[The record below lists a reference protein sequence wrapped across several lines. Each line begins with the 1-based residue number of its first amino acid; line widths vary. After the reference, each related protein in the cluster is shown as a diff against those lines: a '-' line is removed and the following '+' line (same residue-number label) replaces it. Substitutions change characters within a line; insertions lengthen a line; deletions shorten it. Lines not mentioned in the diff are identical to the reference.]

1 MFTAW
6 LRKTFKSVID
16 PTAAF
21 LARLGVSA
29 NGLTIAGCSIAV
41 FVGIL
46 LAQGYLRLGGIILL
60 LTMGTDALD
69 GALARHAGQ
78 ATRFGAFLDS
88 SFDRIADAS
97 LLLGLGWWYRGQ
109 GGPHDMLASIA
120 AVGSLLVSY
129 SRARAEAIGVEC
141 KVGLFTRVERSLV
154 LIAALI
160 LGLTGPALWLL
171 ALGTVS
177 TALHR
182 ILHVFLQ
189 TRNDEVV
196 RERHNG

>member
-1 MFTAW
+1 MFTVW
-6 LRKTFKSVID
+6 LRKTFKGVID

-21 LARLGVSA
+21 LARLGISA
-29 NGLTIAGCSIAV
+29 NVLTIGGCVIAV
-41 FVGIL
+41 SVGLL

-69 GALARHAGQ
+69 GAVARQADQ

-88 SFDRIADAS
+88 SLDRIADAS

-109 GGPHDMLASIA
+109 GGPHDMLASVA
-120 AVGSLLVSY
+120 AIGSLLVSY
-129 SRARAEAIGVEC
+129 ARARAEAIGIEC

-154 LIAALI
+154 LVGALI
-160 LGLTGPALWLL
+160 LGLTAPALWLL
-171 ALGTVS
+171 ALGTVA

-189 TRNDEVV
+189 TR
-196 RERHNG
+196 GKASF

>member
-6 LRKTFKSVID
+6 LRKVFKGVID
-16 PTAAF
+16 PVAAF
-21 LARLGVSA
+21 LARMGISA
-29 NGLTIAGCSIAV
+29 NGLTIAGCVITVS
-41 FVGIL
+41 VGIL

-88 SFDRIADAS
+88 SLDRIADAS

-109 GGPHDMLASIA
+109 KGPHEMLASIA

-129 SRARAEAIGVEC
+129 TRARAEAIGVEC
-141 KVGLFTRVERSLV
+141 KVGLFTRVERSLILV
-154 LIAALI
+154 AALV
-160 LGLTGPALWLL
+160 LGLTGPALWVL
-171 ALGTVS
+171 AIGTVA

-189 TRNDEVV
+189 TRGKRGHD
-196 RERHNG
+196 R